1 MTHHKGFA
9 TASVLLVILILL
21 VLGGAGYV
29 AINPGA
35 MQKLEGKTES
45 SNAAATSTKASISW
59 SFTSAA
65 EVDGIP
71 YTNVTAVINGK
82 SYSTGTF
89 QGSCSEVGASGGI
102 DGKGLL
108 AGELAAAQC
117 WYAGGGDEIGVF
129 ANEDGGYEIMTGA
142 LSEGDA
148 ETPGFRGD
156 FKIKTQIAL

>member
-1 MTHHKGFA
+1 MTYNKGFA
-9 TASVLLVILILL
+9 GTTVLLAVLAILL
-21 VLGGAGYV
+21 LGGAGYV
-29 AINPGA
+29 ALHPDA
-35 MQKLEGKTES
+35 LQTLQGKNTQ
-45 SNAAATSTKASISW
+45 NAATNAKTSIAW
-59 SFTSAA
+59 QFTAAA

-82 SYSTGTF
+82 SHSAGTF
-89 QGSCSEVGASGGI
+89 QGSCSIVGVSGGV

-129 ANEDGGYEIMTGA
+129 ANEDGGYEIMTGS

-156 FKIKTQIAL
+156 FKIIAQVAQ